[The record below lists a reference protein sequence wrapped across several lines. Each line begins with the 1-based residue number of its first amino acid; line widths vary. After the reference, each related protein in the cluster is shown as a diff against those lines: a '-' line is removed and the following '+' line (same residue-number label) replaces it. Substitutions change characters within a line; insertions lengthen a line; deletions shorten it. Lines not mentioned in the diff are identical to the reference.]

1 MGDSIH
7 SPDPG
12 AYRVLRCALWEKSI
26 VGRLFLLA
34 IVAGTATVQH
44 LPALPEPGAWLL
56 AWLLAALACA
66 AVLLLRGRGWN
77 RARRVAATWLGLS
90 LGIAC
95 AVWQAQERLADA
107 LAARHHD
114 AVSRLVVRVADLP
127 QGDGSQ
133 WRFLADTM
141 PDRPAGI
148 PARLAV
154 SWRPAPGAGASLPE
168 LEPGQVWQMALVL
181 RRPYGLRNP
190 DGYDAE
196 GRAFALGIRAT
207 ATVRGTPRLLEGP
220 ARFDVGIWIERIRHR
235 VRAGM
240 RRALGER
247 RYAPVL
253 IALAMGDQAGVARED
268 WRLFNRSGITH
279 LVSISG
285 MHVTLIAGLGA
296 MLAAALWRRARWR
309 GASLAEYLPAQVA
322 GAAAAL
328 GVALLYCLLAGWGV
342 PARRTFFMLAVVAL
356 AAMARLPLSPSRVL
370 ALAAAAVVLLDPWA
384 TLAPGFWLSFGAVAI
399 LLRAAAPAAAG
410 MAAPGWRIRLRGVL
424 VEFGRVQT
432 AITLGLVPLLAHLLN
447 QVSLGSP
454 LANAIAIPVVSFV
467 VTPLALLCAAL
478 GALPGFDWA
487 ARAAGWLGHA
497 VFDWTMLPVG
507 WIGASRWAVLDVAAA
522 PWPLLALAALGVA
535 WALQPPGWPARAAG
549 WLLMLP
555 LLCWRPERPA
565 PGFWSLAALDVGQGG
580 AVLVET
586 ATQAWLFDTG
596 PRHGEAADAGERV
609 VAPYLRA
616 RGHRRLDGLVVSH
629 ADLDHAGG
637 LASVLA
643 ALPVDVSYA
652 SFDLPALLRKQG
664 GDAAAAPLPRSVRRC
679 EAGLAWQADGV
690 RFAFLHPP
698 AESAARPGRG
708 NADSCVLLLEGHAHA
723 ALLPGDI
730 GAAQERRMAPDLPRI
745 DVVMAP
751 HHGSATSSSAALVA
765 AAGAR
770 HAIAQA
776 GYLNRFRHPAASV
789 EARWRQAGAAF
800 WRTDRDGAVLAVSR
814 VAGLQVRAQRAARR
828 YWHAAAP

>member
-1 MGDSIH
+1 M
-7 SPDPG
+7 
-12 AYRVLRCALWEKSI
+12 
-26 VGRLFLLA
+26 A
-34 IVAGTATVQH
+34 IVAGTAAVQRWPA
-44 LPALPEPGAWLL
+44 LPALGAWLL
-56 AWLLAALACA
+56 SWLLAALACS
-66 AVLLLRGRGWN
+66 AVLLLRRGRGW
-77 RARRVAATWLGLS
+77 ARRVAASWLGLS

-95 AVWQAQERLADA
+95 AIWQAQERLADT

-154 SWRPAPGAGASLPE
+154 SWRALPGTGAGLPD
-168 LEPGQVWQMALVL
+168 LVPGQLWQMALVL
-181 RRPYGLRNP
+181 RRPHGLRNP

-196 GRAFALGIRAT
+196 GRLFALGIRAT
-207 ATVRGTPRLLEGP
+207 ATVRGTPRLLDGQ
-220 ARFDVGIWIERIRHR
+220 AGFDAGIWIQRIRHR

-268 WRLFNRSGITH
+268 WRIFNRSGITH

-309 GASLAEYLPAQVA
+309 GASLAEYLPAQVV

-399 LLRAAAPAAAG
+399 LLRAAAPAAASL
-410 MAAPGWRIRLRGVL
+410 AAPGWLARLRGL
-424 VEFGRVQT
+424 LAEFTRVQA
-432 AITLGLVPLLAHLLN
+432 AITLGLVPLLAQLLN

-478 GALPGFDWA
+478 GALPGFDWP

-507 WIGASRWAVLDVAAA
+507 WIGASRWAVLDVATA

-549 WLLMLP
+549 WLLVLP

-565 PGFWSLAALDVGQGG
+565 PGFWRLAALDVGQGG

-596 PRHGEAADAGERV
+596 PGHREAADAGERV
-609 VAPYLRA
+609 VAPYLRT

-629 ADLDHAGG
+629 ADLDHSGG

-652 SFDLPALLRKQG
+652 SFDLPALLRKQAG
-664 GDAAAAPLPRSVRRC
+664 NAAQARLPRSVRRC
-679 EAGLAWQADGV
+679 AAGTAWQADGV
-690 RFAFLHPP
+690 QFKFLHPP
-698 AESAARPGRG
+698 AEATAGPARG
-708 NADSCVLLLEGHAHA
+708 NAASCVLLIQGQAHA

-730 GAAQERRMAPDLPRI
+730 GAAQERRLAPDLPRI

-765 AAGAR
+765 ATGPR
-770 HAIAQA
+770 HVIAQA
-776 GYLNRFRHPAASV
+776 GHLNRFRHPSALV
-789 EARWRQAGAAF
+789 EARWRQAGTAF
-800 WRTDRDGAVLAVSR
+800 WRTDRDGAVVAASS

-828 YWHAAAP
+828 YWHAVQP